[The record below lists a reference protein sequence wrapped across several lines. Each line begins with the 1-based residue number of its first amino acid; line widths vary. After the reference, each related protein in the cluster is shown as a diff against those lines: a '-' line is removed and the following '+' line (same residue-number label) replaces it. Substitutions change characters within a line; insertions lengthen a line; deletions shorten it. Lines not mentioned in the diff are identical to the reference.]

1 MIQYFFSTPRVN
13 SSNTLY
19 TILHSLVDFAL
30 DAIFLN
36 NASMSFVPYK
46 KVVILQ
52 QIIFKR
58 QVMKLKKLSYIFI
71 VVVLSAFLF
80 LSFIVDTFNVD
91 AGCLSSVLKNV
102 SSPFVL
108 AVGIVFAM
116 LMGEVYSKFNKLMS
130 KKMLQYSVVSLGF
143 GMNIEKALASGWE
156 GMLLTVV
163 SVFATLGL
171 GWVIGR
177 KLLGV
182 DSETSYLLSSGTAIC
197 GGSAIA
203 AVGSALN
210 AKSENLSVALAV
222 VFVLNALALFLFPSI
237 GSALGMSMKQF
248 GMWAAI
254 AIHDTSSVV
263 GAGAAYDQL
272 HPELVSSQGVSALE
286 LATTIKLTRALWI
299 VVLVLLTP
307 FFMKS
312 HFANNVR
319 GKAWY
324 RNIPTFI
331 VWFLLAIL
339 FNTYVLSNS
348 SLLGEKVANIGGNFS
363 RMVADLA
370 KHMITLSMFF
380 IGASLTI
387 NTLRKVGLKPM
398 IQGVVLWICVSVISL
413 AFIISC
419 RF

>member
-1 MIQYFFSTPRVN
+1 MQRETSRLAFQGG
-13 SSNTLY
+13 
-19 TILHSLVDFAL
+19 
-30 DAIFLN
+30 
-36 NASMSFVPYK
+36 
-46 KVVILQ
+46 VIHTNE
-52 QIIFKR
+52 I
-58 QVMKLKKLSYIFI
+58 VMNLKKGCYILI
-71 VVVLSAFLF
+71 VALLAAALLLKFVVDAC
-80 LSFIVDTFNVD
+80 NVD
-91 AGCLSSVLKNV
+91 AGCLSSVLKQV
-102 SSPFVL
+102 SSPLVL
-108 AVGIVFAM
+108 AVGIAFALM
-116 LMGEVYSKFNKLMS
+116 MGEVYPKFNKLMS
-130 KKMLQYSVVSLGF
+130 KKMLQYSVVGLGF

-156 GMLLTVV
+156 GMTLTIV

-182 DSETSYLLSSGTAIC
+182 NEETSYLLSSGTAIC

-203 AVGSALN
+203 AVGSVLN

-222 VFVLNALALFLFPSI
+222 VFVLNAVALFLFPSI

-263 GAGAAYDQL
+263 GAGATYDQM
-272 HPELVSSQGVSALE
+272 HPDLMASQGVSALE

-307 FFMKS
+307 YFMKGN
-312 HFANNVR
+312 FTQN
-319 GKAWY
+319 GKAKPWY
-324 RNIPTFI
+324 KNVPTFI

-339 FNTYVLSNS
+339 FNTYVLSNP
-348 SLLGEKVANIGGNFS
+348 SLLGDAFANAGGRFS
-363 RMVADLA
+363 QMVADLA

-387 NTLRKVGLKPM
+387 KTLRNVGLEPLA
-398 IQGVVLWICVSVISL
+398 QGIMLWVCVSVVSL
-413 AFIISC
+413 VCIMAF
-419 RF
+419 

>member
-1 MIQYFFSTPRVN
+1 
-13 SSNTLY
+13 
-19 TILHSLVDFAL
+19 
-30 DAIFLN
+30 
-36 NASMSFVPYK
+36 MSFVAYK
-46 KVVILQ
+46 KVVFLQ
-52 QIIFKR
+52 RIIFKR
-58 QVMKLKKLSYIFI
+58 QVMKLKKLSYILI
-71 VVVLSAFLF
+71 VVVLSASLF

-91 AGCLSSVLKNV
+91 AGCLSGVLKNV

-116 LMGEVYSKFNKLMS
+116 LMGEVYPKFNKLMS
-130 KKMLQYSVVSLGF
+130 KKMLQYSVVALGF

-312 HFANNVR
+312 HFTNNVK

-348 SLLGEKVANIGGNFS
+348 SLFGEEVANIGGDFS

-398 IQGVVLWICVSVISL
+398 IQGVVLWICVSTISL

-419 RF
+419 GF

>member
-1 MIQYFFSTPRVN
+1 MN
-13 SSNTLY
+13 
-19 TILHSLVDFAL
+19 
-30 DAIFLN
+30 
-36 NASMSFVPYK
+36 
-46 KVVILQ
+46 
-52 QIIFKR
+52 
-58 QVMKLKKLSYIFI
+58 LKKLSYII
-71 VVVLSAFLF
+71 LVVVLSVSLF
-80 LSFIVDTFNVD
+80 LGFIVDTFNVD
-91 AGCLSSVLKNV
+91 VGYLNNVLKKI

-116 LMGEVYSKFNKLMS
+116 SMGEVYSKFNKLMS
-130 KKMLQYSVVSLGF
+130 KKMLQCSVVALGF

-156 GMLLTVV
+156 GM
-163 SVFATLGL
+163 FATLSL
-171 GWVIGR
+171 GWGIGR
-177 KLLGV
+177 KILGV
-182 DSETSYLLSSGTAIC
+182 NSETSYLLSSGTAIC

-210 AKSENLSVALAV
+210 AKSENLSVSLAV

-272 HPELVSSQGVSALE
+272 HPEMVLSQGVSALE

-312 HFANNVR
+312 HFASNAK
-319 GKAWY
+319 GKALY
-324 RNIPTFI
+324 RNVPTFI

-339 FNTYVLSNS
+339 FNTYVLSNP
-348 SLLGEKVANIGGNFS
+348 SLLGEEVANIGGNFS
-363 RMVADLA
+363 RMVAALA

-387 NTLRKVGLKPM
+387 STLRKVGLRPM
-398 IQGVVLWICVSVISL
+398 IQGIVLWICVSAISL
-413 AFIISC
+413 AFIISVC
-419 RF
+419 NV

>member
-1 MIQYFFSTPRVN
+1 MKRNEVCYIVIVA
-13 SSNTLY
+13 L
-19 TILHSLVDFAL
+19 IGVSLVFGFVEEVFTL
-30 DAIFLN
+30 DLGPFSWVAHW
-36 NASMSFVPYK
+36 
-46 KVVILQ
+46 
-52 QIIFKR
+52 
-58 QVMKLKKLSYIFI
+58 
-71 VVVLSAFLF
+71 
-80 LSFIVDTFNVD
+80 
-91 AGCLSSVLKNV
+91 V
-102 SSPFVL
+102 SSPVAL
-108 AVGIVFAM
+108 ALGFAFA
-116 LMGEVYSKFNKLMS
+116 LLLGKAFPTFNKTMS
-130 KKMLQYSVVSLGF
+130 KKLLQYSVIGLGF
-143 GMNIEKALASGWE
+143 GMNVNKALASGSQ
-156 GMLLTVV
+156 GMLFTIA
-163 SVFATLGL
+163 SVFGTLAL
-171 GWVIGR
+171 GWFFGR
-177 KLLGV
+177 KLLKV
-182 DSETSYLLSSGTAIC
+182 DSQTSYLLSSGTAIC

-203 AVGSALN
+203 AVGPVIK
-210 AKSENLSVALAV
+210 AKPESMSVALGV
-222 VFVLNALALFLFPSI
+222 VFVLNGIALFLFPTI
-237 GSALGMSMKQF
+237 GDALGMSMKQF

-272 HPELVSSQGVSALE
+272 HPELVSSQGISALE

-299 VVLVLLTP
+299 VALVLLTP

-312 HFANNVR
+312 HFTNNVR

-363 RMVADLA
+363 RTVADLA

-398 IQGVVLWICVSVISL
+398 IQGVVLWICVSTISL

>member
-1 MIQYFFSTPRVN
+1 MQRETSRLAFQGG
-13 SSNTLY
+13 
-19 TILHSLVDFAL
+19 
-30 DAIFLN
+30 
-36 NASMSFVPYK
+36 
-46 KVVILQ
+46 VIHTNE
-52 QIIFKR
+52 I
-58 QVMKLKKLSYIFI
+58 VMNLKKGCYILI
-71 VVVLSAFLF
+71 VALLAAALLLKFVVDAC
-80 LSFIVDTFNVD
+80 NVD
-91 AGCLSSVLKNV
+91 AGCLSSVLKQV
-102 SSPFVL
+102 SSPLVL
-108 AVGIVFAM
+108 AVGIAFALM
-116 LMGEVYSKFNKLMS
+116 MGEVYPKFNKLMS
-130 KKMLQYSVVSLGF
+130 KKMLQYSVVGLGF

-156 GMLLTVV
+156 GMTLTIV

-182 DSETSYLLSSGTAIC
+182 NEETSYLLSSGTAIC

-203 AVGSALN
+203 AVGSVLN

-222 VFVLNALALFLFPSI
+222 VFVLNAIALFLFPSI

-263 GAGAAYDQL
+263 GAGATYDQM
-272 HPELVSSQGVSALE
+272 HPDLMASQGVSALE

-307 FFMKS
+307 YFMKGN
-312 HFANNVR
+312 FTQN
-319 GKAWY
+319 GKAKPWY
-324 RNIPTFI
+324 KNVPTFI

-339 FNTYVLSNS
+339 FNTYVLSNP
-348 SLLGEKVANIGGNFS
+348 SLLGDAFANAGGRFS

-387 NTLRKVGLKPM
+387 KTLRNVSLKPLV
-398 IQGVVLWICVSVISL
+398 QGIMLWVCVSVVSL
-413 AFIISC
+413 VCIMAF
-419 RF
+419 

>member
-1 MIQYFFSTPRVN
+1 MQRETSRLAFQGG
-13 SSNTLY
+13 
-19 TILHSLVDFAL
+19 
-30 DAIFLN
+30 
-36 NASMSFVPYK
+36 
-46 KVVILQ
+46 VIHTNE
-52 QIIFKR
+52 I
-58 QVMKLKKLSYIFI
+58 VMNLKKGCYILI
-71 VVVLSAFLF
+71 VALLAAALLLKFVVDAC
-80 LSFIVDTFNVD
+80 NVD
-91 AGCLSSVLKNV
+91 AGCLSSVLKQV
-102 SSPFVL
+102 SSPLVL
-108 AVGIVFAM
+108 AVGIAFALM
-116 LMGEVYSKFNKLMS
+116 MGEVYPKFNKLMS
-130 KKMLQYSVVSLGF
+130 KKMLQYSVVGLGF

-156 GMLLTVV
+156 GMTLTIV

-182 DSETSYLLSSGTAIC
+182 NEETSYLLSSGTAIC

-203 AVGSALN
+203 AVGSVLN

-222 VFVLNALALFLFPSI
+222 VFVLNAVALFLFPCI

-263 GAGAAYDQL
+263 GAGATYDQM
-272 HPELVSSQGVSALE
+272 HPDLMASQGVSALE

-307 FFMKS
+307 YFMKGN
-312 HFANNVR
+312 FTQN
-319 GKAWY
+319 GKAKPWY
-324 RNIPTFI
+324 KNVPTFI

-339 FNTYVLSNS
+339 FNTYVLSNP
-348 SLLGEKVANIGGNFS
+348 SLLGNAFANAGGRFS
-363 RMVADLA
+363 QMVADLA

-387 NTLRKVGLKPM
+387 KTLRNVGLKPLA
-398 IQGVVLWICVSVISL
+398 QGIMLWVCVSVVSL
-413 AFIISC
+413 VCIMVF
-419 RF
+419 

>member
-1 MIQYFFSTPRVN
+1 MQRETSRLAFQGG
-13 SSNTLY
+13 
-19 TILHSLVDFAL
+19 
-30 DAIFLN
+30 
-36 NASMSFVPYK
+36 
-46 KVVILQ
+46 VIHTNE
-52 QIIFKR
+52 I
-58 QVMKLKKLSYIFI
+58 VMNLKKGCYILI
-71 VVVLSAFLF
+71 VALLAAALLLKFVVDAC
-80 LSFIVDTFNVD
+80 NVD
-91 AGCLSSVLKNV
+91 AGCLSSVLKQV
-102 SSPFVL
+102 SSPLVL
-108 AVGIVFAM
+108 AVGIAFALM
-116 LMGEVYSKFNKLMS
+116 MGEVYPKFNKLMS
-130 KKMLQYSVVSLGF
+130 KKMLQYSVVGLGF

-156 GMLLTVV
+156 GMTLTIV

-182 DSETSYLLSSGTAIC
+182 NEETSYLLSSGTAIC

-203 AVGSALN
+203 AVGSVLN

-222 VFVLNALALFLFPSI
+222 VFVLNAVALFLFPCI

-263 GAGAAYDQL
+263 GAGATYDQM
-272 HPELVSSQGVSALE
+272 HPDLMASQGVSALE

-307 FFMKS
+307 YFMKGN
-312 HFANNVR
+312 FTQNGKTKPWYKNV
-319 GKAWY
+319 
-324 RNIPTFI
+324 PTFI

-339 FNTYVLSNS
+339 FNTYVLSNP
-348 SLLGEKVANIGGNFS
+348 SLLGDAFANAGGRFS
-363 RMVADLA
+363 QMVADLA

-387 NTLRKVGLKPM
+387 KTLRNVGLKPLV
-398 IQGVVLWICVSVISL
+398 QGIMLWVCVSVVSL
-413 AFIISC
+413 VCIMAF
-419 RF
+419 

>member
-1 MIQYFFSTPRVN
+1 MN
-13 SSNTLY
+13 
-19 TILHSLVDFAL
+19 
-30 DAIFLN
+30 
-36 NASMSFVPYK
+36 
-46 KVVILQ
+46 
-52 QIIFKR
+52 
-58 QVMKLKKLSYIFI
+58 LKKLSYII
-71 VVVLSAFLF
+71 LVIVLSVSLF
-80 LSFIVDTFNVD
+80 LGFIVDTFNVD
-91 AGCLSSVLKNV
+91 VGYLNNVLKKV

-116 LMGEVYSKFNKLMS
+116 SMGEVYSRFNNLMS
-130 KKMLQYSVVSLGF
+130 KKMLQCSVVALGF

-163 SVFATLGL
+163 SVFATLSL

-177 KLLGV
+177 KILGV
-182 DSETSYLLSSGTAIC
+182 NSETSYLLSSGTAIC

-210 AKSENLSVALAV
+210 AKSENLSVSLAV

-272 HPELVSSQGVSALE
+272 HPEMVLSQDVSALE

-312 HFANNVR
+312 HFASNAK
-319 GKAWY
+319 GKALY
-324 RNIPTFI
+324 RNVPTFI

-339 FNTYVLSNS
+339 FNTYVLSNP
-348 SLLGEKVANIGGNFS
+348 SLLGEEVANIGGNFS
-363 RMVADLA
+363 RMVAALA

-387 NTLRKVGLKPM
+387 STLRKVGLRPM
-398 IQGVVLWICVSVISL
+398 IQGIVLWICVSAISL
-413 AFIISC
+413 AFIISVC
-419 RF
+419 NV

>member
-1 MIQYFFSTPRVN
+1 MQRETSRLAFQGG
-13 SSNTLY
+13 
-19 TILHSLVDFAL
+19 
-30 DAIFLN
+30 
-36 NASMSFVPYK
+36 
-46 KVVILQ
+46 VIHTNE
-52 QIIFKR
+52 I
-58 QVMKLKKLSYIFI
+58 VMNLKKGCYILI
-71 VVVLSAFLF
+71 VALLAAALLLKFVVDAC
-80 LSFIVDTFNVD
+80 NVD
-91 AGCLSSVLKNV
+91 AGCLSSVLKQV
-102 SSPFVL
+102 SSPLVL
-108 AVGIVFAM
+108 AVGIAFALM
-116 LMGEVYSKFNKLMS
+116 MGEVYPKFNKLMS
-130 KKMLQYSVVSLGF
+130 KKMLQYSVVGLGF

-156 GMLLTVV
+156 GMTLTIV

-182 DSETSYLLSSGTAIC
+182 NEETSYLLSSGTAIC

-203 AVGSALN
+203 AVGSVLN

-222 VFVLNALALFLFPSI
+222 VFVLNAIALFLFPSI

-263 GAGAAYDQL
+263 GAGATYDQM
-272 HPELVSSQGVSALE
+272 HPDLMASQSVSALE

-307 FFMKS
+307 YFMKGN
-312 HFANNVR
+312 FTQN
-319 GKAWY
+319 GKAKPWY
-324 RNIPTFI
+324 KNVPTFI

-339 FNTYVLSNS
+339 FNTYVLSNP
-348 SLLGEKVANIGGNFS
+348 SLLGNAFANAGGRFS
-363 RMVADLA
+363 QMVADLA

-387 NTLRKVGLKPM
+387 KTLRNVGLKPLA
-398 IQGVVLWICVSVISL
+398 QGIMLWVCVSVVSL
-413 AFIISC
+413 VCIMAF
-419 RF
+419 

>member
-1 MIQYFFSTPRVN
+1 
-13 SSNTLY
+13 
-19 TILHSLVDFAL
+19 
-30 DAIFLN
+30 
-36 NASMSFVPYK
+36 MSFVPYK

-71 VVVLSAFLF
+71 VVVLSTFLF

-91 AGCLSSVLKNV
+91 AGCLSSVLKDV

-130 KKMLQYSVVSLGF
+130 KKMLQYSVVALGF

-237 GSALGMSMKQF
+237 DSALGMSMKQF

-348 SLLGEKVANIGGNFS
+348 SLLGEELANIGGNFS

-398 IQGVVLWICVSVISL
+398 IQGVVLWICVSTVSL

>member
-1 MIQYFFSTPRVN
+1 MN
-13 SSNTLY
+13 
-19 TILHSLVDFAL
+19 
-30 DAIFLN
+30 
-36 NASMSFVPYK
+36 
-46 KVVILQ
+46 
-52 QIIFKR
+52 
-58 QVMKLKKLSYIFI
+58 LKKGCYILI
-71 VVVLSAFLF
+71 VALLAAALLLKFVVDAC
-80 LSFIVDTFNVD
+80 NVD
-91 AGCLSSVLKNV
+91 AGCLSSVLKQV
-102 SSPFVL
+102 SSPLVL
-108 AVGIVFAM
+108 AVGIAFALM
-116 LMGEVYSKFNKLMS
+116 MGEVYPKFNKLMS
-130 KKMLQYSVVSLGF
+130 KKMLQYSVVGLGF

-156 GMLLTVV
+156 GMTLTIV

-182 DSETSYLLSSGTAIC
+182 NEETSYLLSSGTAIC

-203 AVGSALN
+203 AVGSVLN

-222 VFVLNALALFLFPSI
+222 VFVLNAVALFLFPCI

-263 GAGAAYDQL
+263 GAGATYDQM
-272 HPELVSSQGVSALE
+272 HPDLMASQGVSALE

-307 FFMKS
+307 YFMKGN
-312 HFANNVR
+312 FTQN
-319 GKAWY
+319 GKAKPWY
-324 RNIPTFI
+324 KNVPTFI

-339 FNTYVLSNS
+339 FNTYVLSNP
-348 SLLGEKVANIGGNFS
+348 SLLGDAFANAGGRFS
-363 RMVADLA
+363 QMVADLA

-387 NTLRKVGLKPM
+387 KTLRNVGLKPLV
-398 IQGVVLWICVSVISL
+398 QGIMLWVCVSVVSL
-413 AFIISC
+413 VCIMAF
-419 RF
+419 

>member
-1 MIQYFFSTPRVN
+1 MQRETSRLAFQGG
-13 SSNTLY
+13 
-19 TILHSLVDFAL
+19 
-30 DAIFLN
+30 
-36 NASMSFVPYK
+36 
-46 KVVILQ
+46 VIHTNE
-52 QIIFKR
+52 I
-58 QVMKLKKLSYIFI
+58 VMNLKKGCYILI
-71 VVVLSAFLF
+71 VALLAAALLLKFVVDAC
-80 LSFIVDTFNVD
+80 NVD
-91 AGCLSSVLKNV
+91 AGCLSSVLKQV
-102 SSPFVL
+102 SSPLVL
-108 AVGIVFAM
+108 AVGIAFALM
-116 LMGEVYSKFNKLMS
+116 MGEVYPKFNKLMS
-130 KKMLQYSVVSLGF
+130 KKMLQYSVVGLGF

-156 GMLLTVV
+156 GMTLTIV

-182 DSETSYLLSSGTAIC
+182 NEETSYLLSSGTAIC

-203 AVGSALN
+203 AVGSVLN

-222 VFVLNALALFLFPSI
+222 VFVLNAVALFLFPSI

-263 GAGAAYDQL
+263 GAGATYDQM
-272 HPELVSSQGVSALE
+272 HPDLMVSQGVSALE

-307 FFMKS
+307 YFMKGN
-312 HFANNVR
+312 FTQN
-319 GKAWY
+319 GKAKPWY
-324 RNIPTFI
+324 KNVPTFI

-339 FNTYVLSNS
+339 FNTYVLSNP
-348 SLLGEKVANIGGNFS
+348 SLLGDTFANAGGRFS
-363 RMVADLA
+363 QMVADLA

-387 NTLRKVGLKPM
+387 KTLRNVGLKPLA
-398 IQGVVLWICVSVISL
+398 QGIMLWVCVSVVSL
-413 AFIISC
+413 VCIMAF
-419 RF
+419 

>member
-1 MIQYFFSTPRVN
+1 MQRETSRLAFQGG
-13 SSNTLY
+13 
-19 TILHSLVDFAL
+19 
-30 DAIFLN
+30 
-36 NASMSFVPYK
+36 
-46 KVVILQ
+46 VIHTNE
-52 QIIFKR
+52 I
-58 QVMKLKKLSYIFI
+58 VMNLKKGCYILI
-71 VVVLSAFLF
+71 VALLAAALLLKFVVDAC
-80 LSFIVDTFNVD
+80 NVD
-91 AGCLSSVLKNV
+91 AGCLSSVLKQV
-102 SSPFVL
+102 SSPLVL
-108 AVGIVFAM
+108 AVGIAFALM
-116 LMGEVYSKFNKLMS
+116 MGEVYPKFNKLMS
-130 KKMLQYSVVSLGF
+130 KKMLQYSVVGLGF

-156 GMLLTVV
+156 GMTLTIV

-182 DSETSYLLSSGTAIC
+182 NEETSYLLSSGTAIC

-203 AVGSALN
+203 AVGSVLN

-222 VFVLNALALFLFPSI
+222 VFVLNAVALFLFPSI

-263 GAGAAYDQL
+263 GAGATYDQM
-272 HPELVSSQGVSALE
+272 HPDLMASQSVSALE

-307 FFMKS
+307 YFMKGN
-312 HFANNVR
+312 FTQN
-319 GKAWY
+319 GKAKPWY
-324 RNIPTFI
+324 KNVPTFI

-339 FNTYVLSNS
+339 FNTYVLSNP
-348 SLLGEKVANIGGNFS
+348 SLLGDAFANAGGRFS
-363 RMVADLA
+363 QMVADLA

-387 NTLRKVGLKPM
+387 KTLRNVGLKPLA
-398 IQGVVLWICVSVISL
+398 QGIMLWVCVSVVSL
-413 AFIISC
+413 VCIMAF
-419 RF
+419 

>member
-1 MIQYFFSTPRVN
+1 MQRETSRLAFQGG
-13 SSNTLY
+13 
-19 TILHSLVDFAL
+19 
-30 DAIFLN
+30 
-36 NASMSFVPYK
+36 
-46 KVVILQ
+46 VIHTNE
-52 QIIFKR
+52 I
-58 QVMKLKKLSYIFI
+58 VMNLKKGCYILI
-71 VVVLSAFLF
+71 VALLAAALLLKFVVDAC
-80 LSFIVDTFNVD
+80 NVD
-91 AGCLSSVLKNV
+91 AGCLSSVLKQV
-102 SSPFVL
+102 SSPLVL
-108 AVGIVFAM
+108 AVGIAFALM
-116 LMGEVYSKFNKLMS
+116 MGEVYPKFNKLMS
-130 KKMLQYSVVSLGF
+130 KKMLQYSVVGLGF

-156 GMLLTVV
+156 GMTLTIV

-182 DSETSYLLSSGTAIC
+182 NEETSYLLSSGTAIC

-203 AVGSALN
+203 AVGSVLN

-222 VFVLNALALFLFPSI
+222 VFVLNAVALFLFPSI

-263 GAGAAYDQL
+263 GAGATYDQM
-272 HPELVSSQGVSALE
+272 HPDLMASQGVSALE

-307 FFMKS
+307 YFMKGN
-312 HFANNVR
+312 FTQN
-319 GKAWY
+319 GKAKPWY
-324 RNIPTFI
+324 KNVPTFI

-339 FNTYVLSNS
+339 FNTYVLSNP
-348 SLLGEKVANIGGNFS
+348 SLLGDAFANAGGRFS
-363 RMVADLA
+363 QMVADLA

-387 NTLRKVGLKPM
+387 KTLRNVGLKPLA
-398 IQGVVLWICVSVISL
+398 QGIMLWVCVSVVSL
-413 AFIISC
+413 VCIMAF
-419 RF
+419 

>member
-1 MIQYFFSTPRVN
+1 MQRETSRLAFQGG
-13 SSNTLY
+13 
-19 TILHSLVDFAL
+19 
-30 DAIFLN
+30 
-36 NASMSFVPYK
+36 
-46 KVVILQ
+46 VIHTNE
-52 QIIFKR
+52 I
-58 QVMKLKKLSYIFI
+58 VMNLKKGCYILI
-71 VVVLSAFLF
+71 VALLAAALLLKFVVDAC
-80 LSFIVDTFNVD
+80 NVD
-91 AGCLSSVLKNV
+91 AGCLSSVLKQV
-102 SSPFVL
+102 SSPLVL
-108 AVGIVFAM
+108 AVGIAFALM
-116 LMGEVYSKFNKLMS
+116 MGEVYPKFNKLMS
-130 KKMLQYSVVSLGF
+130 KKMLQYSVVGLGF

-156 GMLLTVV
+156 GMTLTIV

-182 DSETSYLLSSGTAIC
+182 NEETSYLLSSGTAIC

-203 AVGSALN
+203 AVGSVLN

-222 VFVLNALALFLFPSI
+222 VFVLNAVALFLFPSI

-263 GAGAAYDQL
+263 GAGATYDQM
-272 HPELVSSQGVSALE
+272 HPDLMASQGVSALE

-307 FFMKS
+307 YFMKGN
-312 HFANNVR
+312 FTQN
-319 GKAWY
+319 GKAKPWY
-324 RNIPTFI
+324 KNVPTFI

-339 FNTYVLSNS
+339 FNTYVLSNP
-348 SLLGEKVANIGGNFS
+348 SLLGDAFANAGGRFS
-363 RMVADLA
+363 QMVADLA

-387 NTLRKVGLKPM
+387 KTLRNVGLKPLV
-398 IQGVVLWICVSVISL
+398 QGIMLWVCVSVVSL
-413 AFIISC
+413 VCIMVF
-419 RF
+419 

>member
-1 MIQYFFSTPRVN
+1 MQRETSRLAFQGG
-13 SSNTLY
+13 
-19 TILHSLVDFAL
+19 
-30 DAIFLN
+30 
-36 NASMSFVPYK
+36 
-46 KVVILQ
+46 VIHTNE
-52 QIIFKR
+52 I
-58 QVMKLKKLSYIFI
+58 VMNLKKGCYILI
-71 VVVLSAFLF
+71 VALLAAALLLKFVVDAC
-80 LSFIVDTFNVD
+80 NVD
-91 AGCLSSVLKNV
+91 AGCLSSVLKQV
-102 SSPFVL
+102 SSPLVL
-108 AVGIVFAM
+108 AVGIAFALM
-116 LMGEVYSKFNKLMS
+116 MGEVYPKFNKLMS
-130 KKMLQYSVVSLGF
+130 KKMLQYSVVGLGF
-143 GMNIEKALASGWE
+143 GMDIEKALASGWE
-156 GMLLTVV
+156 GMTLTIV

-182 DSETSYLLSSGTAIC
+182 NEETSYLLSSGTAIC

-203 AVGSALN
+203 AVGSVLN

-222 VFVLNALALFLFPSI
+222 VFVLNAVALFLFPSI

-263 GAGAAYDQL
+263 GAGATYDQM
-272 HPELVSSQGVSALE
+272 HPDLMASQGVSALE

-307 FFMKS
+307 YFMKGN
-312 HFANNVR
+312 FTQN
-319 GKAWY
+319 GKAKPWY
-324 RNIPTFI
+324 KNVPTFI

-339 FNTYVLSNS
+339 FNTYVLSNPA
-348 SLLGEKVANIGGNFS
+348 LLGDAFANAGGRFS

-387 NTLRKVGLKPM
+387 KTLRNVGLKPLV
-398 IQGVVLWICVSVISL
+398 QGIMLWVCVSVVSL
-413 AFIISC
+413 VCIMAF
-419 RF
+419 

>member
-1 MIQYFFSTPRVN
+1 
-13 SSNTLY
+13 
-19 TILHSLVDFAL
+19 
-30 DAIFLN
+30 
-36 NASMSFVPYK
+36 MSFVPNK

-52 QIIFKR
+52 RIISKR
-58 QVMKLKKLSYIFI
+58 QVMKLKKLSYILI
-71 VVVLSAFLF
+71 VVVLSASLF

-116 LMGEVYSKFNKLMS
+116 LMGEVYPKFNKLMS
-130 KKMLQYSVVSLGF
+130 KKMLQYSVVALGF

-237 GSALGMSMKQF
+237 GSALDMSMKQF

-312 HFANNVR
+312 HFANNVK

-348 SLLGEKVANIGGNFS
+348 SLLGEEVANIGGNFS

-398 IQGVVLWICVSVISL
+398 IQGVVLWICVSTISL
-413 AFIISC
+413 AFIIGC
-419 RF
+419 GF

>member
-1 MIQYFFSTPRVN
+1 MSFAFHKKMV
-13 SSNTLY
+13 
-19 TILHSLVDFAL
+19 ILH
-30 DAIFLN
+30 
-36 NASMSFVPYK
+36 K
-46 KVVILQ
+46 R
-52 QIIFKR
+52 IIKR
-58 QVMKLKKLSYIFI
+58 QVMNLKKLSYII
-71 VVVLSAFLF
+71 LVIVLSVSLF
-80 LSFIVDTFNVD
+80 LSFIVDTFSVDVGYLNNV
-91 AGCLSSVLKNV
+91 LRKV

-116 LMGEVYSKFNKLMS
+116 SMGDVYSRFNKLMS
-130 KKMLQYSVVSLGF
+130 KKMLQCSVVALGF

-177 KLLGV
+177 KILGV
-182 DSETSYLLSSGTAIC
+182 NSETSYLLSSGTAIC

-210 AKSENLSVALAV
+210 AKSENLSVSLAV

-272 HPELVSSQGVSALE
+272 HPEMVLSEGVSALE

-312 HFANNVR
+312 HFASNAK

-324 RNIPTFI
+324 RNVPTFI

-339 FNTYVLSNS
+339 FNTYVLSNP
-348 SLLGEKVANIGGNFS
+348 SLLGEEVANIGGNFS
-363 RMVADLA
+363 RMVAALA

-387 NTLRKVGLKPM
+387 STLRKVGLKPM
-398 IQGVVLWICVSVISL
+398 IQGIVLWMCVSTISL
-413 AFIISC
+413 AFIIGVWNV
-419 RF
+419 

>member
-1 MIQYFFSTPRVN
+1 MQRETSRLAFQGG
-13 SSNTLY
+13 
-19 TILHSLVDFAL
+19 
-30 DAIFLN
+30 
-36 NASMSFVPYK
+36 
-46 KVVILQ
+46 VIHTNE
-52 QIIFKR
+52 I
-58 QVMKLKKLSYIFI
+58 VMNLKKGCYILI
-71 VVVLSAFLF
+71 VALLAAALLLKFVVDAC
-80 LSFIVDTFNVD
+80 NVD
-91 AGCLSSVLKNV
+91 AGCLSSVLKQV
-102 SSPFVL
+102 SSPLVL
-108 AVGIVFAM
+108 AVGIAFALM
-116 LMGEVYSKFNKLMS
+116 MGEVYPKFNKLMS
-130 KKMLQYSVVSLGF
+130 KKMLQYSVVGLGF

-156 GMLLTVV
+156 GMTLTIV

-182 DSETSYLLSSGTAIC
+182 NEETSYLLSSGTAIC

-203 AVGSALN
+203 AVGSVLN

-222 VFVLNALALFLFPSI
+222 VFVLNAIALFLFPSI

-263 GAGAAYDQL
+263 GAGATYDQM
-272 HPELVSSQGVSALE
+272 HPDLMASQSVSALE

-307 FFMKS
+307 YFMKGN
-312 HFANNVR
+312 FTQN
-319 GKAWY
+319 GKAKPWY
-324 RNIPTFI
+324 KNVPTFI

-339 FNTYVLSNS
+339 FNTYVLSNP
-348 SLLGEKVANIGGNFS
+348 SLLGDAFANAGGRFS
-363 RMVADLA
+363 QMVADLA

-387 NTLRKVGLKPM
+387 KTLRNVGLKPLV
-398 IQGVVLWICVSVISL
+398 QGIMLWVCVSVVSL
-413 AFIISC
+413 VCIMAF
-419 RF
+419 

>member
-1 MIQYFFSTPRVN
+1 MQRETSRLAFQGG
-13 SSNTLY
+13 
-19 TILHSLVDFAL
+19 
-30 DAIFLN
+30 
-36 NASMSFVPYK
+36 
-46 KVVILQ
+46 VIHTNE
-52 QIIFKR
+52 I
-58 QVMKLKKLSYIFI
+58 VMNLKKGCYILI
-71 VVVLSAFLF
+71 VALLAAALLLKFVVDAC
-80 LSFIVDTFNVD
+80 NVD
-91 AGCLSSVLKNV
+91 AGCLSSVLKQV
-102 SSPFVL
+102 SSPLVL
-108 AVGIVFAM
+108 AVGIAFALM
-116 LMGEVYSKFNKLMS
+116 MGEVYPKFNKLMS
-130 KKMLQYSVVSLGF
+130 KKMLQYSVVGLGF

-156 GMLLTVV
+156 GMTLTIV

-182 DSETSYLLSSGTAIC
+182 NEETSYLLSSGTAIC

-203 AVGSALN
+203 AVGSVLN

-222 VFVLNALALFLFPSI
+222 VFVLNAVALFLFPSI

-263 GAGAAYDQL
+263 GAGATYDQM
-272 HPELVSSQGVSALE
+272 HPDLMASQGVSALE

-307 FFMKS
+307 YFMKGN
-312 HFANNVR
+312 FTQN
-319 GKAWY
+319 GKAKPWY
-324 RNIPTFI
+324 KNVPTFI

-339 FNTYVLSNS
+339 FNTYVLSNP
-348 SLLGEKVANIGGNFS
+348 SLLGNAFANAGGRFS
-363 RMVADLA
+363 QMVADLA

-387 NTLRKVGLKPM
+387 KTLRNVGLKPLA
-398 IQGVVLWICVSVISL
+398 QGIMLWVCVSVVSL
-413 AFIISC
+413 VCIMAF
-419 RF
+419 

>member
-1 MIQYFFSTPRVN
+1 MQRETSRLAFQGG
-13 SSNTLY
+13 
-19 TILHSLVDFAL
+19 
-30 DAIFLN
+30 
-36 NASMSFVPYK
+36 
-46 KVVILQ
+46 VIHTNE
-52 QIIFKR
+52 I
-58 QVMKLKKLSYIFI
+58 VMNLKKGCYILI
-71 VVVLSAFLF
+71 VALLTAALLLKFVVDAC
-80 LSFIVDTFNVD
+80 NVD
-91 AGCLSSVLKNV
+91 AGCLSSVLKQV
-102 SSPFVL
+102 SSPLVL
-108 AVGIVFAM
+108 AVGIAFALM
-116 LMGEVYSKFNKLMS
+116 MGEVYPKFNKLMS
-130 KKMLQYSVVSLGF
+130 KKMLQYSVVGLGF

-156 GMLLTVV
+156 GMTLTIV

-182 DSETSYLLSSGTAIC
+182 NEETSYLLSSGTAIC

-203 AVGSALN
+203 AVGSVLN

-222 VFVLNALALFLFPSI
+222 VFVLNAIALFLFPSI

-263 GAGAAYDQL
+263 GAGATYDQM
-272 HPELVSSQGVSALE
+272 HPDLMASQSVSALE

-307 FFMKS
+307 YFMKGN
-312 HFANNVR
+312 FTQN
-319 GKAWY
+319 GKAKPWY
-324 RNIPTFI
+324 KNVPTFI

-339 FNTYVLSNS
+339 FNTYVLSNP
-348 SLLGEKVANIGGNFS
+348 SLLGDAFANAGGRFS
-363 RMVADLA
+363 QMVADLA

-387 NTLRKVGLKPM
+387 KTLRNVGLKPLA
-398 IQGVVLWICVSVISL
+398 QGIMLWVCVSVVSL
-413 AFIISC
+413 VCIMAF
-419 RF
+419 